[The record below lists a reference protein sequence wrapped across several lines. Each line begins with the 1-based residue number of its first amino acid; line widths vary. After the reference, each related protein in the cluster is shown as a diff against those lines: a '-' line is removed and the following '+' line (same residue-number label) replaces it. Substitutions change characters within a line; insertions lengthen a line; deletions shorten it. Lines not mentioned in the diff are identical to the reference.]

1 MDSIKQVD
9 VFDPILDDKGQTS
22 ITYSETE
29 LKNCLETVSEVSVTS
44 NVVLN
49 YLYSEEEQDK
59 SYGEILIRTAQ

>member
-29 LKNCLETVSEVSVTS
+29 LKKCLETVSEVSVTS

-59 SYGEILIRTAQ
+59 LYGEILIRTAQ